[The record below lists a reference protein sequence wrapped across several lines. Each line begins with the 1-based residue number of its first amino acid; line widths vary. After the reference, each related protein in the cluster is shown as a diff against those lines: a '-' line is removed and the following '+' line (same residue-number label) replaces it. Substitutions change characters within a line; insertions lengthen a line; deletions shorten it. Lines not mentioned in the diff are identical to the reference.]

1 MQPMSLL
8 ITTCVLFVGSHL
20 MLSHPLRHGLASR
33 LGERGFQI
41 VYSIV
46 AIATFIMLVQAWR
59 GMPPEPPLWAVGD
72 ILWILASIIVL
83 FASVL
88 FMGSL
93 IGNPALAAPG
103 AAAAAQGAPRGVF
116 AITRHPMM
124 WGFAL
129 WAVAHVMV
137 VPTPAQIILSGTIVF
152 LALFGSAGQD
162 GKKARLMGDSVAAL
176 GGADELCPLCA
187 ADQRR
192 DAMGRHDPA
201 AACAVRRHRA
211 VAGRDL
217 GAWRAGLYGRGHLA
231 LGGVD
236 GVNADTTPPISR
248 SAAGQGHRRCSM
260 PKNAACCGRSSNA
273 D

>member
-20 MLSHPLRHGLASR
+20 ALSHPLRHGLASR

-59 GMPPEPPLWAVGD
+59 GVPPEAPLWAVGD
-72 ILWILASIIVL
+72 GLWIFASLLVL

-116 AITRHPMM
+116 AMTRHPMM
-124 WGFAL
+124 WAFAL
-129 WAVAHVMV
+129 WAFAHVLVM
-137 VPTPAQIILSGTIVF
+137 PTNAQIILSATIAF
-152 LALFGSAGQD
+152 LALVGSAGQD
-162 GKKARLMGDSVAAL
+162 VKKARLMGDAWRHWAARTSFVPFARQISGATPWGDTIPRPHALFGGIVLWLVATWAHGAL
-176 GGADELCPLCA
+176 GY
-187 ADQRR
+187 
-192 DAMGRHDPA
+192 M
-201 AACAVRRHRA
+201 
-211 VAGRDL
+211 VAGI
-217 GAWRAGLYGRGHLA
+217 WRWVG
-231 LGGVD
+231 
-236 GVNADTTPPISR
+236 
-248 SAAGQGHRRCSM
+248 
-260 PKNAACCGRSSNA
+260 
-273 D
+273 

>member
-20 MLSHPLRHGLASR
+20 ALSHPLRHGLASR

-72 ILWILASIIVL
+72 ALWIFASIIVL
-83 FASVL
+83 FASML

-124 WGFAL
+124 WGFTL

-162 GKKARLMGDSVAAL
+162 SKKARLMGDAWRHWTARTSFIPFARQIGGATPWGDTILRLHALFGGIVLWLVATWGHGAL
-176 GGADELCPLCA
+176 GY
-187 ADQRR
+187 
-192 DAMGRHDPA
+192 M
-201 AACAVRRHRA
+201 
-211 VAGRDL
+211 VAGI
-217 GAWRAGLYGRGHLA
+217 WRWVG
-231 LGGVD
+231 
-236 GVNADTTPPISR
+236 
-248 SAAGQGHRRCSM
+248 
-260 PKNAACCGRSSNA
+260 
-273 D
+273 

>member
-129 WAVAHVMV
+129 WAIAHVMV

-162 GKKARLMGDSVAAL
+162 GKKARLMGDAWRHWAARTSFIPFARQISGATPWGDTIPRPHALFGGIVLWLVATWGHGAL
-176 GGADELCPLCA
+176 GY
-187 ADQRR
+187 
-192 DAMGRHDPA
+192 M
-201 AACAVRRHRA
+201 
-211 VAGRDL
+211 VAGI
-217 GAWRAGLYGRGHLA
+217 WRWVG
-231 LGGVD
+231 
-236 GVNADTTPPISR
+236 
-248 SAAGQGHRRCSM
+248 
-260 PKNAACCGRSSNA
+260 
-273 D
+273 

>member
-20 MLSHPLRHGLASR
+20 ALSHPLRHGLASR
-33 LGERGFQI
+33 MGERGFQI

-59 GMPPEPPLWAVGD
+59 GMPPEPPLWAVGNG
-72 ILWILASIIVL
+72 LWIVASAIVL

-93 IGNPALAAPG
+93 IGNPALPAPG
-103 AAAAAQGAPRGVF
+103 AAAAAQTAPRGVF

-137 VPTPAQIILSGTIVF
+137 MPTNAQIILSATIIF
-152 LALFGSAGQD
+152 LALVGSAGQD
-162 GKKARLMGDSVAAL
+162 VKKARLMGDAWRHWAARTSFVPFARQIGGATPWGDTIPRPHALFGGIVLWLVATWAHGAL
-176 GGADELCPLCA
+176 GY
-187 ADQRR
+187 
-192 DAMGRHDPA
+192 M
-201 AACAVRRHRA
+201 
-211 VAGRDL
+211 VAGI
-217 GAWRAGLYGRGHLA
+217 WRWVG
-231 LGGVD
+231 
-236 GVNADTTPPISR
+236 
-248 SAAGQGHRRCSM
+248 
-260 PKNAACCGRSSNA
+260 
-273 D
+273 

>member
-20 MLSHPLRHGLASR
+20 ALSHPLRHGLASR

-59 GMPPEPPLWAVGD
+59 GMPPEPPIWAVGD
-72 ILWILASIIVL
+72 AVWIGASIIVL

-162 GKKARLMGDSVAAL
+162 GKKARLMGDGWRHWAARTSFVPFARQISGATPWGDTIPRPHALFGGIVLWLAATWGHGAL
-176 GGADELCPLCA
+176 GY
-187 ADQRR
+187 
-192 DAMGRHDPA
+192 M
-201 AACAVRRHRA
+201 
-211 VAGRDL
+211 VAGI
-217 GAWRAGLYGRGHLA
+217 WRWVG
-231 LGGVD
+231 
-236 GVNADTTPPISR
+236 
-248 SAAGQGHRRCSM
+248 
-260 PKNAACCGRSSNA
+260 
-273 D
+273 